1 MIVGNLTVG
10 KSFDISQYE
19 LGRYLTDYPFEI
31 IFNYRDGG
39 FKKRI
44 YVGADNCAIKKV
56 KFSINEK
63 GCANARIEFAHLDWT
78 IDKYDTVDIYYKGR
92 KIYHGLVNDKPDID
106 GGEISIVPQR
116 VRLEHF
122 IFNRVKYEENVSALT
137 LLETAVKTKQEYHR
151 VSYNPYFIA
160 DAFKDNDAELVRPEF
175 QDSEIKNM
183 IEDVIKTIDSDAQW
197 GVNENNIFFVRYP
210 ESTVSKRLFLCD
222 KPYYKSIKVRTQYEN
237 IKLTR
242 AIVYRKGDTERE
254 IDPETDDVFCGKVCY
269 GDNPGNQ
276 EYFEPIA
283 RLENEVGII
292 EQIVSVPSVVWDD
305 TARDYAYHKIAAQ
318 QIEKTIEITGI
329 DIDRYFP
336 EVGKRIQVEKIYDK
350 KVLWTLSDC
359 ETLDN
364 WSVLPGGTLGSSE
377 DAIEGNRCVL
387 IINSAKLSLDK
398 AYNYEGMDKIELYA
412 RSVGFFNDDKITIEI
427 KRGDDVIRTFK
438 KSIQYLQWERIEIPI
453 NSGFD
458 SISFYYDGWVNIDRI
473 KVYSYKKE
481 IYEANVKEIEFNIDA
496 KGYECNLTLGN
507 FDIFVNDTLQWLEW
521 KVGVI
526 DGIKKI
532 PSN

>member
-63 GCANARIEFAHLDWT
+63 GCANARVEFAYLDWT

-122 IFNRVKYEENVSALT
+122 IFDRVKYVTNVSALT

-160 DAFKDNDAELVRPEF
+160 DTFKDNDAELVLPEF

-254 IDPETDDVFCGKVCY
+254 VDPDPSEDMFCGKVCY
-269 GDNPGNQ
+269 GEDPGSQ
-276 EYFEPIA
+276 EYFPPIA

-292 EQIVSVPSVVWDD
+292 EQIVSIPSVVEDN
-305 TARDYAYHKIAAQ
+305 TARDYAYHKIASQ
-318 QIEKTIEITGI
+318 QIEKTIEITGV

-359 ETLDN
+359 ETLDG
-364 WSVLPGGTLGSSE
+364 WEGSCAVSTTRAVEGDHSIMSGVSWFQLGANYHFE
-377 DAIEGNRCVL
+377 GIE
-387 IINSAKLSLDK
+387 
-398 AYNYEGMDKIELYA
+398 KIE
-412 RSVGFFNDDKITIEI
+412 FFIYCEKSDFELQIDILK
-427 KRGDDVIRTFK
+427 GVDVI
-438 KSIQYLQWERIEIPI
+438 KSTTVRFQNFLWQRVEIAI
-453 NSGFD
+453 DTGFSGIYFNPN
-458 SISFYYDGWVNIDRI
+458 YVCWIDRI